1 MCLTERPES
10 SCPYIELPAT
20 WQNYLG
26 SLRAHTRKNWRQYGG
41 WLQKDHLVAFRKY
54 AGDTDLRAEMEPLFI
69 LHKKRWRQKG
79 FTSKFTSTVEQ
90 DFYYDVSK
98 LFWQNGWLNLSFL
111 DVDGKSV
118 SAVWGFDYA
127 AYGIGTIYVARRI
140 EDYFRN
146 GRTKFD
152 FLKGDESYKFRWAR
166 HTVNNVQITMTK
178 RGIAER
184 SRIMLLD
191 VLPKISLF
199 RPASLWRRTM
209 RYLKIHKKGK
219 QPGVES

>member
-1 MCLTERPES
+1 
-10 SCPYIELPAT
+10 
-20 WQNYLG
+20 
-26 SLRAHTRKNWRQYGG
+26 
-41 WLQKDHLVAFRKY
+41 VAFRKY
-54 AGDTDLRAEMEPLFI
+54 AGDTDLRAEMEALFI
-69 LHKKRWRQKG
+69 LHKQRWRQKG

-98 LFWQNGWLNLSFL
+98 LFCQNGWLNLSFL
-111 DVDGKSV
+111 DVDGKPV

-127 AYGIGTIYVARRI
+127 DTYYEMTSSFDTDYAEYSIGTIHLWRLL
-140 EDYFRN
+140 EDCIQN
-146 GRTKFD
+146 GRTKFS
-152 FLKGDESYKFRWAR
+152 FLKGDESYKFRWAH

-191 VLPKISLF
+191 VLPKIGLF
-199 RPASLWRRTM
+199 RPVSIWRRTI

-219 QPGVES
+219 